1 MKTKITIL
9 LLLAVCIGFWAG
21 SQLPRRHSTGTRENE
36 SDRSEALEMIKSII
50 NSKVALAEI
59 RKERMTNAVEL
70 LEFEIDCNVSS
81 LWSLSQRGE
90 LGSTRALAIQALR
103 DVKAY
108 RANWPRAVIRDAGRT
123 EGLSASEI
131 QKTVDEAATILNN
144 L

>member
-9 LLLAVCIGFWAG
+9 LLLALCIGFWAG
-21 SQLPRRHSTGTRENE
+21 SQLPCRHSTGTRENE

-70 LEFEIDCNVSS
+70 LEFQIDCNVSS
-81 LWSLSQRGE
+81 LWALSQRGE

-108 RANWPRAVIRDAGRT
+108 RANWPRAVIRD
-123 EGLSASEI
+123 
-131 QKTVDEAATILNN
+131 
-144 L
+144 